1 MGTRFRF
8 LPGVVVPVLLLTLS
22 ACKTTSS
29 STPTGTGALF
39 VATQGDS
46 SVSAYTIDLTAGTIT
61 ANGKSVAT
69 GSVPSAMI
77 LAPSGT
83 ALFIANS
90 NSSIPP
96 NSPACTLPSPGSITA
111 YTVGSDGTLTAA
123 SGSSPTGFIPLAM
136 AIDSGGHFLF
146 VANQGLQCDP
156 TSGTISVFAINNAT
170 LTEVPGSP
178 FRSSE
183 PLAPSG
189 TGPSG
194 LAVTPDGKFLY
205 VSDQYDNTV
214 TTFSVDASGVLTRG
228 PVVPVGTSP
237 SAMAI
242 SPNGGFLYV
251 ANASTVSGFAICNQ
265 IVTSCNDP
273 NSPDGLLAPITG
285 SPFSSGLGPVSIV
298 APPSGKFLFVVDR
311 LSNQVSEYKVATG
324 TGVLTPNSQAS
335 ISTASNP
342 VWAAIRVGTTVDAT
356 TGGTTNYLYV
366 AELGSSSL
374 SIYQFDSTKGTLG
387 RVGQPIILDGG
398 QPSALAAE

>member
-1 MGTRFRF
+1 MGTRCRF
-8 LPGVVVPVLLLTLS
+8 LAGVVVPVLLLALS
-22 ACKTTSS
+22 ACKTSSS
-29 STPTGTGALF
+29 STPAGTGALF

-46 SVSAYTIDLTAGTIT
+46 SVSAYTIDLTAGTLT
-61 ANGKSVAT
+61 ANGKSVAA

-83 ALFIANS
+83 ALFVANS

-96 NSPACTLPSPGSITA
+96 NSPACTLPSPGTITA

-123 SGSSPTGFIPLAM
+123 SGSSPAGFIPLAM

-178 FRSSE
+178 FRSSA

-194 LAVTPDGKFLY
+194 VAVTPDGKFLY

-214 TTFSVDASGVLTRG
+214 TTYSVDASGVLTRG

-251 ANASTVSGFAICNQ
+251 ANTSTVSGFAICNQ

-273 NSPDGLLAPITG
+273 NAPDGILAPITG
-285 SPFSSGLGPVSIV
+285 SPFPAGLGPTNIV
-298 APPSGKFLFVVDR
+298 VAPSGKFLFVVDR
-311 LSNQVSEYKVATG
+311 LSNQVSEYKVAAG
-324 TGVLTPNSQAS
+324 TGVLTANSQAT

-342 VWAAIRVGTTVDAT
+342 VWAAIRVGTTIDAT
-356 TGGTTNYLYV
+356 TGGTKDYLYV
-366 AELGSSSL
+366 AELGASSL
-374 SIYQFDSTKGTLG
+374 SIYTFDSTKGTLG
-387 RVGQPIILDGG
+387 RVGQPITIDGG

>member
-8 LPGVVVPVLLLTLS
+8 LAGVVVPVLLLTLS
-22 ACKTTSS
+22 ACKTSSS

-46 SVSAYTIDLTAGTIT
+46 SVSAYTIDLTAGTLT
-61 ANGKSVAT
+61 ANGKSAAT

-77 LAPSGT
+77 LSPPGT

-90 NSSIPP
+90 ATNDIS
-96 NSPACTLPSPGSITA
+96 A
-111 YTVGSDGTLTAA
+111 YTVASDGTLTAGA
-123 SGSSPTGFIPLAM
+123 TTPTGGMTPLSM

-146 VANQGLQCDP
+146 VANQGQQADP
-156 TSGTISVFAINNAT
+156 ASGTISVFAVKDAT
-170 LTEVPGSP
+170 LTAVGTP
-178 FRSSE
+178 FQVAE
-183 PLAPSG
+183 PLAASG
-189 TGPSG
+189 TGPAG
-194 LAVTPDGKFLY
+194 VAVTPDGKFLY
-205 VSDQYDNTV
+205 VSNQFDGTV
-214 TTFSVDASGVLTRG
+214 SSFSVDASGVLTRG
-228 PVVPVGTSP
+228 PVVSVGTSP
-237 SAMAI
+237 SALAI

-273 NSPDGLLAPITG
+273 NAPDGILAPITG
-285 SPFSSGLGPVSIV
+285 SPFSAGLGPTNMVF
-298 APPSGKFLFVVDR
+298 APSGKFLFVVDR
-311 LSNQVSEYKVATG
+311 LSNQVSEYQVATG

-342 VWAAIRVGTTVDAT
+342 VWAAIRVGTTIDAT

-366 AELGSSSL
+366 AELGASSL

-387 RVGQPIILDGG
+387 RVGQPITIDGG
-398 QPSALAAE
+398 QTSALAAE